1 MDMDAMKCHVTLP
14 QVCIL
19 RTNVVAGVL
28 LCHPIVCDVAIL
40 ICVVCRN
47 FVASRRQPMP
57 PARPLATAAIPQNL
71 LQHVARELCQCF
83 CTYDHIRYPT
93 KCRISESCPPL
104 GQTEIHEARHLTY
117 AEITTVLWHVVPHN
131 LVQIS

>member
-14 QVCIL
+14 RVCIL

-40 ICVVCRN
+40 MYVVCRN

-71 LQHVARELCQCF
+71 LQHVARELCQCL
-83 CTYDHIRYPT
+83 CMYRHISYPT
-93 KCRISESCPPL
+93 KCWISESCPPL
-104 GQTEIHEARHLTY
+104 GQAEFCETRHLC
-117 AEITTVLWHVVPHN
+117 
-131 LVQIS
+131 

>member
-1 MDMDAMKCHVTLP
+1 MDIDAMKCHVTLP

-57 PARPLATAAIPQNL
+57 PARPLATAAIPQNH

-83 CTYDHIRYPT
+83 CMYDHIRYPT
-93 KCRISESCPPL
+93 KCWISELAHRLDRLKFTKLS
-104 GQTEIHEARHLTY
+104 TY
-117 AEITTVLWHVVPHN
+117 IC
-131 LVQIS
+131 